1 MRRSIGSLKPIARI
15 HHKPEDSITDMSAE
29 GIDNTLQACGSRSA
43 TGVLELPDS
52 SPPSKAVTKNV
63 NLEQALADI
72 EEQAGGLVKTTKQ
85 VMASFKKIKD
95 AAKVGDLV
103 NLRKLLEEGKEVTLS
118 LGCDFVKTQER
129 LNFDEAGYLEG
140 KAFRQEL
147 LTTAQQMGVNLYEH
161 DGYLFSYPVLLRI
174 LHKERAVAID
184 RMRENRLRPSVLV
197 KRLKEVQNKPLR
209 FKPQTFLE
217 MVFTAYSIVV
227 AGRGKHLIGKGTVIP
242 LLELYQLLTLL
253 PWQANEYTRQE
264 FGRDVYLLDK
274 SGTISTKNNH
284 RANFHASTGV
294 RDANKTLTVI
304 AQGGREKTY
313 YGISFVQSG

>member
-1 MRRSIGSLKPIARI
+1 
-15 HHKPEDSITDMSAE
+15 MSHMSESYEAK
-29 GIDNTLQACGSRSA
+29 SA
-43 TGVLELPDS
+43 TGVLEEVEADTQAS
-52 SPPSKAVTKNV
+52 VTSQTGS
-63 NLEQALADI
+63 LEQALAEI
-72 EEQAGGLVKTTKQ
+72 EAEAGDLVKTTKQ

-103 NLRKLLEEGKEVTLS
+103 KLRKLLEEGKAATLN

-129 LNFDEAGYLEG
+129 LNFDEASYLAG
-140 KAFRQEL
+140 KDFRQEL

-161 DGYLFSYPVLLRI
+161 DGYLFSYPVLLKI
-174 LHKERAVAID
+174 LHKERAVSID
-184 RMRENRLRPSVLV
+184 RMRESRLRPSVLV

-217 MVFTAYSIVV
+217 MLYTAYSIVV

-253 PWQANEYTRQE
+253 PWQASEYTRQE

-274 SGTISTKNNH
+274 FGTIATKNNH

-294 RDANKTLTVI
+294 RDVSRTLTVI

-313 YGISFVQSG
+313 YGISFVKTG

>member
-1 MRRSIGSLKPIARI
+1 
-15 HHKPEDSITDMSAE
+15 
-29 GIDNTLQACGSRSA
+29 
-43 TGVLELPDS
+43 
-52 SPPSKAVTKNV
+52 
-63 NLEQALADI
+63 

-264 FGRDVYLLDK
+264 FGR
-274 SGTISTKNNH
+274 
-284 RANFHASTGV
+284 
-294 RDANKTLTVI
+294 
-304 AQGGREKTY
+304 
-313 YGISFVQSG
+313 

>member
-1 MRRSIGSLKPIARI
+1 MI
-15 HHKPEDSITDMSAE
+15 HMSESYEVA
-29 GIDNTLQACGSRSA
+29 SA
-43 TGVLELPDS
+43 TGVLEAVEAGPQAS
-52 SPPSKAVTKNV
+52 VPPQTGS
-63 NLEQALADI
+63 LERALAEI
-72 EEQAGGLVKTTKQ
+72 EEQAGDLMKTTKQ

-103 NLRKLLEEGKEVTLS
+103 KLRKLLEEGKSATLS

-129 LNFDEAGYLEG
+129 LNFDEASYLAG
-140 KAFRQEL
+140 KDFRQEL

-161 DGYLFSYPVLLRI
+161 DGYLFSYPVLLKI
-174 LHKERAVAID
+174 LHKERAVSID
-184 RMRENRLRPSVLV
+184 RIRESRLRPTVLV

-217 MVFTAYSIVV
+217 MLYTAYSIVV

-253 PWQANEYTRQE
+253 PWQASEYTRQE

-274 SGTISTKNNH
+274 IGTITTKNDQ

-294 RDANKTLTVI
+294 RDVSKTLTVI

-313 YGISFVQSG
+313 YGISFVKTG

>member
-1 MRRSIGSLKPIARI
+1 MSIEHSDHLPEVSGS
-15 HHKPEDSITDMSAE
+15 T
-29 GIDNTLQACGSRSA
+29 SA
-43 TGVLELPDS
+43 TAVLEIPDVTL
-52 SPPSKAVTKNV
+52 PSKITPKSV

-72 EEQAGGLVKTTKQ
+72 EEQAGELVKISKQ
-85 VMASFKKIKD
+85 VTTSFKKIRE

-103 NLRKLLEEGKEVTLS
+103 KLRKLLEEGKEVTLN

-129 LNFDEAGYLEG
+129 LNFDEAGYLGG

-197 KRLKEVQNKPLR
+197 KRLKEVQNKPVR
-209 FKPQTFLE
+209 FKPHTFLE

-253 PWQANEYTRQE
+253 PWQASEYTRQE
-264 FGRDVYLLDK
+264 FGRDIYLLDK
-274 SGTISTKNNH
+274 SGTITTKNNH

-294 RDANKTLTVI
+294 RDATKTLTVI

-313 YGISFVQSG
+313 YGISFVQAG

>member
-1 MRRSIGSLKPIARI
+1 
-15 HHKPEDSITDMSAE
+15 MSESYEAE
-29 GIDNTLQACGSRSA
+29 SA
-43 TGVLELPDS
+43 TGVLEAVEADTPAS
-52 SPPSKAVTKNV
+52 VPSQTGC
-63 NLEQALADI
+63 LEQALAEI
-72 EEQAGGLVKTTKQ
+72 EAEAGDLVKTTKQ
-85 VMASFKKIKD
+85 VLASFKKIKD

-103 NLRKLLEEGKEVTLS
+103 KLRKLLEEGKAATLN

-129 LNFDEAGYLEG
+129 LNFDEASYLAG
-140 KAFRQEL
+140 KDFRQEL

-161 DGYLFSYPVLLRI
+161 DGYLFSYPVLLKI
-174 LHKERAVAID
+174 LHKERAVSID
-184 RMRENRLRPSVLV
+184 RMRESRLRPSVLV

-217 MVFTAYSIVV
+217 MLYTAYSIVV

-253 PWQANEYTRQE
+253 PWQASEYTRQE

-274 SGTISTKNNH
+274 IGTITTKNDH

-294 RDANKTLTVI
+294 RDVSKTLTVI

-313 YGISFVQSG
+313 YVISFVKTG

>member
-1 MRRSIGSLKPIARI
+1 MI
-15 HHKPEDSITDMSAE
+15 HMSESYEAE
-29 GIDNTLQACGSRSA
+29 SA
-43 TGVLELPDS
+43 TGVLEAEKADPRAS
-52 SPPSKAVTKNV
+52 VPPQTVS
-63 NLEQALADI
+63 LEQALADI
-72 EEQAGGLVKTTKQ
+72 EAQAGDLVKTTKQ

-103 NLRKLLEEGKEVTLS
+103 KLRKLLEEGKSATLS

-129 LNFDEAGYLEG
+129 LNFDEASYLAG
-140 KAFRQEL
+140 KDFRQEL

-161 DGYLFSYPVLLRI
+161 DGYLFSYPVLLKI
-174 LHKERAVAID
+174 LHKERAVSID
-184 RMRENRLRPSVLV
+184 RIRENRLRPSVLV
-197 KRLKEVQNKPLR
+197 KRLKEVQNNPLR

-217 MVFTAYSIVV
+217 MLYTAYSIVV

-253 PWQANEYTRQE
+253 PWQASEYTRQE

-274 SGTISTKNNH
+274 IGTITTKNDH

-294 RDANKTLTVI
+294 RDVSRTLTVI

-313 YGISFVQSG
+313 YGISFVKTG

>member
-1 MRRSIGSLKPIARI
+1 MSESY
-15 HHKPEDSITDMSAE
+15 DSE
-29 GIDNTLQACGSRSA
+29 SA
-43 TGVLELPDS
+43 TGLLDAVETK
-52 SPPSKAVTKNV
+52 SPPLMDSQTGS
-63 NLEQALADI
+63 LEQALAEI
-72 EEQAGGLVKTTKQ
+72 EAEAGDLVKTTKQ

-103 NLRKLLEEGKEVTLS
+103 KLRKLLDEGKAATLG

-129 LNFDEAGYLEG
+129 LNFDEASYLAG
-140 KAFRQEL
+140 NDFRQEL

-161 DGYLFSYPVLLRI
+161 DGYLFSYPVLLKI
-174 LHKERAVAID
+174 LHKERAVSID
-184 RMRENRLRPSVLV
+184 RMRESRLRPSVLV

-217 MVFTAYSIVV
+217 MLYTAYSIVV
-227 AGRGKHLIGKGTVIP
+227 AGRGKHLVGKGTVIP

-253 PWQANEYTRQE
+253 PWQASEYTRQE

-274 SGTISTKNNH
+274 SGTITTKNHH

-294 RDANKTLTVI
+294 RDVSKTLTVI

-313 YGISFVQSG
+313 YGISFVKAG

>member
-1 MRRSIGSLKPIARI
+1 M
-15 HHKPEDSITDMSAE
+15 PESYESD
-29 GIDNTLQACGSRSA
+29 SA
-43 TGVLELPDS
+43 TGVLEAIETD
-52 SPPSKAVTKNV
+52 SPPPSDAQTGS
-63 NLEQALADI
+63 LEQALAEI
-72 EEQAGGLVKTTKQ
+72 EAEAGDLVKTTKQ

-103 NLRKLLEEGKEVTLS
+103 KLRKLLDEGKAATLG

-129 LNFDEAGYLEG
+129 LNFDEASYLAG
-140 KAFRQEL
+140 KDFRQEL

-161 DGYLFSYPVLLRI
+161 DGYLFSYPVLLKI
-174 LHKERAVAID
+174 LHKERAVSID

-217 MVFTAYSIVV
+217 MLYTAYAIVV
-227 AGRGKHLIGKGTVIP
+227 AGRGKHLVGKGTVIP

-253 PWQANEYTRQE
+253 PWQASEYTRQE

-274 SGTISTKNNH
+274 SGTITTKNHH

-294 RDANKTLTVI
+294 RDVSKTLTVI

-313 YGISFVQSG
+313 YGISFVKTG

>member
-1 MRRSIGSLKPIARI
+1 
-15 HHKPEDSITDMSAE
+15 MSESYEAE
-29 GIDNTLQACGSRSA
+29 SA
-43 TGVLELPDS
+43 TGVLEAEKADPRAS
-52 SPPSKAVTKNV
+52 VPPQTVS
-63 NLEQALADI
+63 LEQALADI
-72 EEQAGGLVKTTKQ
+72 EAQAGDLVKTTKQ

-103 NLRKLLEEGKEVTLS
+103 KLRKLLEEGKSATLS

-129 LNFDEAGYLEG
+129 LNFDEASYLAG
-140 KAFRQEL
+140 KDFRQEL

-161 DGYLFSYPVLLRI
+161 DGYLFSYPVLLKI
-174 LHKERAVAID
+174 LHKERAVSID
-184 RMRENRLRPSVLV
+184 RIRESRLRPSVLV

-217 MVFTAYSIVV
+217 MLYTAYSIVV

-253 PWQANEYTRQE
+253 PWQASEYTRQE

-274 SGTISTKNNH
+274 IGTITTKNDH

-294 RDANKTLTVI
+294 RDVSRTLTVI

-313 YGISFVQSG
+313 YGISFVKTG

>member
-1 MRRSIGSLKPIARI
+1 
-15 HHKPEDSITDMSAE
+15 MSESYEAE
-29 GIDNTLQACGSRSA
+29 SA
-43 TGVLELPDS
+43 TGVLE
-52 SPPSKAVTKNV
+52 AVEDDPQASAPTQTA
-63 NLEQALADI
+63 NLEQVLAEI
-72 EEQAGGLVKTTKQ
+72 EAQAGDLVKTTKQ

-103 NLRKLLEEGKEVTLS
+103 KLRKLLEEGKSATLS

-129 LNFDEAGYLEG
+129 LNFDEASYLAG
-140 KAFRQEL
+140 KDFRQEL

-161 DGYLFSYPVLLRI
+161 DGYLFSYPVLLKI
-174 LHKERAVAID
+174 LHKERAVSID
-184 RMRENRLRPSVLV
+184 RIRESRLRPSVLV

-217 MVFTAYSIVV
+217 MLYTAYSIVV

-253 PWQANEYTRQE
+253 PWQASEYTRQE

-274 SGTISTKNNH
+274 IGTITTKNDH

-294 RDANKTLTVI
+294 RDVSRTLTVI

-313 YGISFVQSG
+313 YGISFVKTG

>member
-1 MRRSIGSLKPIARI
+1 
-15 HHKPEDSITDMSAE
+15 MSESYDAE
-29 GIDNTLQACGSRSA
+29 SA
-43 TGVLELPDS
+43 TGVLDAVETAPPASMS
-52 SPPSKAVTKNV
+52 SQSGS
-63 NLEQALADI
+63 LEQALAEI
-72 EEQAGGLVKTTKQ
+72 ETEAGDLVKTTKL

-103 NLRKLLEEGKEVTLS
+103 KLRKLLDEGKAATLG

-129 LNFDEAGYLEG
+129 LNFDEASYLAG

-161 DGYLFSYPVLLRI
+161 DGYLFSYPVLLKI
-174 LHKERAVAID
+174 LHKERAVSID
-184 RMRENRLRPSVLV
+184 RIRESRLRPSVLV

-217 MVFTAYSIVV
+217 MLYTAYSIVV

-253 PWQANEYTRQE
+253 PWQASEYTRQE

-274 SGTISTKNNH
+274 SGTITTKNNY
-284 RANFHASTGV
+284 RVNFHASTGV
-294 RDANKTLTVI
+294 RDVSKTLTVI

-313 YGISFVQSG
+313 YGISFVKTG

>member
-1 MRRSIGSLKPIARI
+1 
-15 HHKPEDSITDMSAE
+15 MSESYEAE
-29 GIDNTLQACGSRSA
+29 SA
-43 TGVLELPDS
+43 TGVLE
-52 SPPSKAVTKNV
+52 AVEDDPQASAPTQTG
-63 NLEQALADI
+63 NLEQVLAEI
-72 EEQAGGLVKTTKQ
+72 EAQAGDLVKTTKQ

-103 NLRKLLEEGKEVTLS
+103 KLRKLLEEGKSATLS

-129 LNFDEAGYLEG
+129 LNFDEASYLAG
-140 KAFRQEL
+140 KDFRQEL

-161 DGYLFSYPVLLRI
+161 DGYLFSYPVLLKI
-174 LHKERAVAID
+174 LHKERAVSID
-184 RMRENRLRPSVLV
+184 RIRESRLRPSVLV

-217 MVFTAYSIVV
+217 MLYTAYSIVV

-253 PWQANEYTRQE
+253 PWQASEYTRQE

-274 SGTISTKNNH
+274 IGTITTKNDH

-294 RDANKTLTVI
+294 RDVSRTLTVI

-313 YGISFVQSG
+313 YGISFVKTG

>member
-1 MRRSIGSLKPIARI
+1 
-15 HHKPEDSITDMSAE
+15 MSESYEAE
-29 GIDNTLQACGSRSA
+29 SA
-43 TGVLELPDS
+43 TGVLEAEKADPRAS
-52 SPPSKAVTKNV
+52 VPPQTVS
-63 NLEQALADI
+63 LEKALADI
-72 EEQAGGLVKTTKQ
+72 EAQAGDLVKTTKQ

-103 NLRKLLEEGKEVTLS
+103 KLRKLLEEGKSATLS

-129 LNFDEAGYLEG
+129 LNFDEASYLAG
-140 KAFRQEL
+140 KDFRQEL

-161 DGYLFSYPVLLRI
+161 DGYLFSYPVLLKI
-174 LHKERAVAID
+174 LHKERAVSID
-184 RMRENRLRPSVLV
+184 RIRESRLRPSVLV

-209 FKPQTFLE
+209 FKPQIFLE
-217 MVFTAYSIVV
+217 MLYTAYSIVV
-227 AGRGKHLIGKGTVIP
+227 AGRGKHLIGKGMVIP

-253 PWQANEYTRQE
+253 PWQASEYTRQE

-274 SGTISTKNNH
+274 IGTITTKNDH

-294 RDANKTLTVI
+294 RDVSRTLTVI

-313 YGISFVQSG
+313 YGISFVKTG

>member
-1 MRRSIGSLKPIARI
+1 MI
-15 HHKPEDSITDMSAE
+15 HMSESYEAE
-29 GIDNTLQACGSRSA
+29 SA
-43 TGVLELPDS
+43 TGVLEVVEDDPRVS
-52 SPPSKAVTKNV
+52 APTQTG
-63 NLEQALADI
+63 NLEQVLAEI
-72 EEQAGGLVKTTKQ
+72 EAQAGDLVKTTKQ

-103 NLRKLLEEGKEVTLS
+103 KLRKLLEEGKSATLS

-129 LNFDEAGYLEG
+129 LNFDEASYLAG
-140 KAFRQEL
+140 KDFRQEL

-161 DGYLFSYPVLLRI
+161 DGYLFSYPVLLKI
-174 LHKERAVAID
+174 LHKERAVSID
-184 RMRENRLRPSVLV
+184 RIRESRLRPSVLV

-217 MVFTAYSIVV
+217 MLYTAYSIVV

-253 PWQANEYTRQE
+253 PWQASEYTRQE

-274 SGTISTKNNH
+274 IGTITTKNDH

-294 RDANKTLTVI
+294 RDVSRTLTVI

-313 YGISFVQSG
+313 YGISFVKTG

>member
-1 MRRSIGSLKPIARI
+1 
-15 HHKPEDSITDMSAE
+15 MSAQE
-29 GIDNTLQACGSRSA
+29 FDHASEDNESTSA
-43 TGVLELPDS
+43 TGVLTSHEEVS
-52 SPPSKAVTKNV
+52 SSQEVVKSV
-63 NLEQALADI
+63 NLEQALAEI
-72 EEQAGGLVKTTKQ
+72 EEQAGELVKAAKQ
-85 VMASFKKIKD
+85 VMGSFKKIKD

-103 NLRKLLEEGKEVTLS
+103 KLRKLLEEGKEATLS

-129 LNFDEAGYLEG
+129 LNFDESGYLAG

-161 DGYLFSYPVLLRI
+161 DSYLFSYPVLLRI

-184 RMRENRLRPSVLV
+184 RMRENRVRPSVLV

-253 PWQANEYTRQE
+253 PWQASEYTRQE

-274 SGTISTKNNH
+274 SGTIKTKNNH

-294 RDANKTLTVI
+294 RDATKTLTVV

-313 YGISFVQSG
+313 YGISFVQA